1 VASAGKTLTRHFIR
15 LAALAFAFM
24 LSREQA
30 RFFDCNRIWWLSV
43 LSGTVTLFLVY
54 ACGEV
59 LYRITI
65 ADASREEKL
74 KARLKVVLI
83 GVAGVA
89 VAGFFTMMTHI
100 CP

>member
-1 VASAGKTLTRHFIR
+1 MLLFIR
-15 LAALAFAFM
+15 FTALAAAFM

-30 RFFDCNRIWWLSV
+30 RFFDCNKMPGLSV
-43 LSGTVTLFLVY
+43 VTGTVTLLLVY

-59 LYRITI
+59 LYRVAVSELSGGAKLGAAVKITLVGGG
-65 ADASREEKL
+65 A
-74 KARLKVVLI
+74 
-83 GVAGVA
+83 VA